1 MAQKNYINNRELY
14 NVMIQHH
21 EQLQINENSKIP
33 NYIGE
38 SILLICNNLIK
49 RPNFHQYT
57 YKEDMIA
64 DAICDCV
71 AAINNFDPSKT
82 ENPFAY
88 FTQIAW
94 NACVRRI
101 LKEKKQT
108 YIKHKNF
115 ENVFLV
121 SNTSSEQEIVH
132 LKNNEFSNEIIK
144 SYEDLLT
151 KNKNNA
157 KLKDPERK

>member
-1 MAQKNYINNRELY
+1 MILDGIENCIQYI
-14 NVMIQHH
+14 
-21 EQLQINENSKIP
+21 
-33 NYIGE
+33 
-38 SILLICNNLIK
+38 
-49 RPNFHQYT
+49 
-57 YKEDMIA
+57 D
-64 DAICDCV
+64 
-71 AAINNFDPSKT
+71 NFDPSKSQ
-82 ENPFAY
+82 NPFAY

-115 ENVFLV
+115 ENVFLI
-121 SNTSSEQEIVH
+121 SNTSSEQEIVQ

-151 KNKNNA
+151 KNKNNV